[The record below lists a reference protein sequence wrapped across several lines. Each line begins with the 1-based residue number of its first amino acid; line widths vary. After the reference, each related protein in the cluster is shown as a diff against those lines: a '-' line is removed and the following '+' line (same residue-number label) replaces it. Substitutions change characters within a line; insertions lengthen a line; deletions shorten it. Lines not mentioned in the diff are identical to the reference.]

1 MHGVVGAYTATMA
14 PACTMAAVAS
24 IPMTA
29 VVRGA
34 TSMLAMLNIIK
45 AAVAEAAGNVVDVMV
60 EARVPRRPAGMA
72 ALGMG
77 TQRWR
82 KATGQGQAFDSE
94 HTLSFHHTA
103 SASQPSTQ
111 TVHLMS
117 ARARAHLLASRR
129 HQPLPVAP
137 R

>member
-1 MHGVVGAYTATMA
+1 
-14 PACTMAAVAS
+14 
-24 IPMTA
+24 MTA

-45 AAVAEAAGNVVDVMV
+45 AAVAEAGKAAGNVVDVMV

-94 HTLSFHHTA
+94 QVTLSIHHTA